1 MGTFFRIV
9 GLILGDVPT
18 NPQRLMGRKPNS
30 LASLRENRSQKQNI
44 NLTINL
50 LQMNCFR
57 QLFSFA

>member
-30 LASLRENRSQKQNI
+30 LASLRENRSQKQNTNLII
-44 NLTINL
+44 NIL
-50 LQMNCFR
+50 
-57 QLFSFA
+57 